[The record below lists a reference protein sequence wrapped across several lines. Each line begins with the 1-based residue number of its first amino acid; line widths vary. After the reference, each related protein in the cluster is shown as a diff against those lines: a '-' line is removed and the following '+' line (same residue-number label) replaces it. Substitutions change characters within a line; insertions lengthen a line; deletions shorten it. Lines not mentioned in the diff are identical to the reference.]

1 MRIVK
6 EGVMRS
12 ELKVSLAVVAATLA
26 QSACFAEAAHAA
38 AETETFTVNGAPE
51 VGGFPAV
58 LSSSFAE
65 FNPALGTLNS
75 ITINASGT
83 ATLTDNDNE
92 SGEGDE
98 ADFFAITSLAEP
110 NTQLVGGQGSV
121 NGTGTFDISASGTE
135 TGELAPFEGASTTA
149 VYFNFIIDGSTLVAN
164 DVPGTLTYNY
174 TPAVASVPE
183 PVGWSVFA
191 AGLAAPIALRLRRR
205 PAG

>member
-1 MRIVK
+1 
-6 EGVMRS
+6 MRS
-12 ELKVSLAVVAATLA
+12 ELKVSLAVVGATLA
-26 QSACFAEAAHAA
+26 QGACFAGAAHAA
-38 AETETFTVNGAPE
+38 AEIEMFTVNGAPSE
-51 VGGFPAV
+51 VGGLSDV

-98 ADFFAITSLAEP
+98 ADFFGISSLAEP
-110 NTQLVGGQGSV
+110 DTQLVGGQGGV

-135 TGELAPFEGASTTA
+135 TGELTPFEGASTTA
-149 VYFNFIIDGSTLVAN
+149 VYFNFTIDGGTLVAN

-191 AGLAAPIALRLRRR
+191 AGLATPIALRLRRR
-205 PAG
+205 PVG

>member
-1 MRIVK
+1 
-6 EGVMRS
+6 MRS

-26 QSACFAEAAHAA
+26 QGACFAGAAHAA
-38 AETETFTVNGAPE
+38 AETEMFTVNGAPSE
-51 VGGFPAV
+51 VGGFPQV

-83 ATLTDNDNE
+83 ATLTDND
-92 SGEGDE
+92 SGEEGQ
-98 ADFFAITSLAEP
+98 AAFFDITSLAEP

-121 NGTGTFDISASGTE
+121 TGTGTFDISASGTE

-149 VYFNFIIDGSTLVAN
+149 VYFNFIVDGGTLVAN

-205 PAG
+205 SAG

>member
-1 MRIVK
+1 
-6 EGVMRS
+6 
-12 ELKVSLAVVAATLA
+12 
-26 QSACFAEAAHAA
+26 
-38 AETETFTVNGAPE
+38 
-51 VGGFPAV
+51 V

-83 ATLTDNDNE
+83 ATLTDND
-92 SGEGDE
+92 SGEEGQ
-98 ADFFAITSLAEP
+98 AAFFDITSLAEP

-121 NGTGTFDISASGTE
+121 TGTGTFDISASGTE

-149 VYFNFIIDGSTLVAN
+149 VYFNFIVDGGTLVAN

-183 PVGWSVFA
+183 PVHWSVFA
-191 AGLAAPIALRLRRR
+191 AGLATPIALRLRRR
-205 PAG
+205 PVG